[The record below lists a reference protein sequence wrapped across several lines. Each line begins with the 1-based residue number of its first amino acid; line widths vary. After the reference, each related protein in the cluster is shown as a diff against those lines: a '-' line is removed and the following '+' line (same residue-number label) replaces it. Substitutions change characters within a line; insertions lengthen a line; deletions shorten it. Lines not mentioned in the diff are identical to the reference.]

1 MDYDA
6 LLKKGYEQLPESLQ
20 HKERFEVPKAKGHL
34 EGSKTIISNFPAI
47 VDTLRREESHVLKFL
62 LKSLATV
69 GKIEYDRLILG
80 SKINSVLFNQKI
92 EDYVNLY
99 VMCRECNRPDTKIV
113 KENNIQYLVCQACGA
128 KTVVK

>member
-99 VMCRECNRPDTKIV
+99 VMCRECNKPDTKIV